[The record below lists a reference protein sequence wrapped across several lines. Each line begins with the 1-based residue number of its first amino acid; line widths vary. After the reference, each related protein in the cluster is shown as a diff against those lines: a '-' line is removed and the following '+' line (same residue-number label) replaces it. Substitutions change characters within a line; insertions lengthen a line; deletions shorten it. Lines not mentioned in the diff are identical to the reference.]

1 MFCKITEIL
10 SALSVKNRNIE
21 RRKVRSDFGEFF
33 MGKIPKGIGIIC
45 VEYLGGIIDK
55 KCAFCY
61 LNDKNCYLCFKKS
74 NNIYKIC

>member
-1 MFCKITEIL
+1 
-10 SALSVKNRNIE
+10 
-21 RRKVRSDFGEFF
+21 

>member
-1 MFCKITEIL
+1 M
-10 SALSVKNRNIE
+10 
-21 RRKVRSDFGEFF
+21 RSDFGEFF
-33 MGKIPKGIGIIC
+33 MGKILNGIGLIC

>member
-1 MFCKITEIL
+1 
-10 SALSVKNRNIE
+10 
-21 RRKVRSDFGEFF
+21 
-33 MGKIPKGIGIIC
+33 MGKIPNEIGIIC
-45 VEYLGGIIDK
+45 VEYLGVIIYK